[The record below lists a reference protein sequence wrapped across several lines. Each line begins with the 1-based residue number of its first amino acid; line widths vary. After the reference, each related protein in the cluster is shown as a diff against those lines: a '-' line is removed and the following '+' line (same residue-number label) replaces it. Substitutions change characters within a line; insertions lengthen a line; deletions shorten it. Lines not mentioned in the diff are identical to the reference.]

1 MEKEK
6 IAKAKIVLTRDIEHA
21 RLLIAS
27 ASSVSSPV
35 ITGMPKGSGSTGH
48 QEDLLIDCA
57 AAEQLISDVKKAIAL
72 LDIPEQVVLKGLYF
86 EGLSV
91 SELAERLHVGPA
103 TVYRRRTRGLDDFCY
118 AFRGGELLAD
128 SVSDLVTA

>member
-1 MEKEK
+1 MEKETLK
-6 IAKAKIVLTRDIEHA
+6 KAKTVLTRDVEHA

-35 ITGMPKGSGSTGH
+35 ITGMPKGSGTFGR
-48 QEDLLIDCA
+48 QEDMLLDA
-57 AAEQLISDVKKAIAL
+57 ATAEQLISDVKKAIAL

-103 TVYRRRTRGLDDFCY
+103 TVYRRRNRGLDDFCY
-118 AFRGGELLAD
+118 AFRGGKLLAG